1 MKKLLALI
9 VEHKLNNNNLSA
21 VIDRIE
27 TLLDDCDSATY
38 PEEFMNQMKVA
49 LDELRSILAQENYS
63 HHTILDVLEEMER
76 LIVDSLTGVHKGSNH
91 NCFLY

>member
-1 MKKLLALI
+1 MKKLLALM

-27 TLLDDCDSATY
+27 TLLNNCDSVTY
-38 PEEFMNQMKVA
+38 PEEFKNQMKLA
-49 LDELRSILAQENYS
+49 LDELRSILSQENYS

-76 LIVDSLTGVHKGSNH
+76 LIVDYLAGIHKESNH
-91 NCFLY
+91 HCFL